1 MTYPQS
7 GNPPWRPSDL
17 TSELSEQVASLVRA
31 GNKPMRAAMARGVP
45 RSTFFHW
52 MARGRAAASRRTDGH
67 DVGLAEQPFLDFLD
81 AVERAESESQVIA
94 ISHLQKSMPTT
105 PTAVLSWLE
114 RRFPQ
119 EWSRTERHELSG
131 ADGGP
136 MAIDDA
142 TRDARER
149 LIARLDE
156 LAARLA
162 EETAP
167 AAAPIGPVRPE

>member
-31 GNKPMRAAMARGVP
+31 GNKPLRAAMARGVP
-45 RSTFFHW
+45 RSTFYYW
-52 MARGRAAASRRTDGH
+52 MARGQVAAGRRKGGL
-67 DVGLAEQPFLDFLD
+67 DVDVAEQPFLDFLD

-94 ISHLQKSMPTT
+94 ISYLQKSMPTT

-114 RRFPQ
+114 RRFPT

-131 ADGGP
+131 NEGGP
-136 MAIDDA
+136 VAIEDA
-142 TRDARER
+142 SRDARER
-149 LIARLDE
+149 LFARLDDI
-156 LAARLA
+156 AARLA
-162 EETAP
+162 EETA
-167 AAAPIGPVRPE
+167 AAAQRNGS